1 MRTIIYYFSATGNSL
16 VVAKDLAAELG
27 NAALAPITKTLTS
40 GQDVGCDTVGIVFP
54 VYMFGLPLV
63 VARFLAALPVSKD
76 AYIFTVA
83 TFGGLPGLP
92 HTMARE
98 IFRERDIR
106 VAAGFS
112 VLMPGN
118 YTPMYGA
125 IGQEKQ
131 SKMFAAEKLRVKD
144 IARLVRARAKNIS
157 EEKPFLPNFLLH
169 HLLYRGGS
177 KMIPQADRDFW
188 VTDACVRCGTCAK
201 VCPVANIEMRQ
212 GLPVW
217 LHHCEHCM
225 ACLQWCPP
233 AAIEYKKSTAGRK
246 RYHHPDVKAQDI
258 MAQRWREPTEE
269 KEEET

>member
-1 MRTIIYYFSATGNSL
+1 MKTIIYYFSATGNSL

-27 NAALAPITKTLTS
+27 NAAVAAITKTLPS
-40 GQDVGCDTVGIVFP
+40 GKMAGYDAVGLVFP

-63 VARFLAALPVSKD
+63 VAKFLSLLGVDKD
-76 AYIFTVA
+76 AYVFTVA
-83 TFGGLPGLP
+83 TYGGLPGLP

-98 IFRERDIR
+98 ILNKQGISL
-106 VAAGFS
+106 AAGYS

-131 SKMFAAEKLRVKD
+131 TKMYAAEKLRVKE
-144 IARLVRARAKNIS
+144 IAGLVRAKTKNIV
-157 EEKPFLPNFLLH
+157 EEKPMLPNFLLH

-177 KMIPQADRDFW
+177 KMIPNADRDFW

-201 VCPVANIEMRQ
+201 VCPVAYIEMRQ
-212 GLPVW
+212 KLPVW

-225 ACLQWCPP
+225 ACLQWCP
-233 AAIEYKKSTAGRK
+233 AGAIEYKKSTAGRK

-258 MAQRWREPTEE
+258 MAQR
-269 KEEET
+269 